1 MYRPAYLGSDSLY
14 VGFVNFSQ
22 SSNFVGV
29 LDNLCIWSRVLSDKE
44 ILGLSNQLL
53 DLHISNAI
61 TWLDVLGIG
70 LIFDGSGLDSLSRL
84 SEGERKAKA
93 G

>member
-1 MYRPAYLGSDSLY
+1 M
-14 VGFVNFSQ
+14 
-22 SSNFVGV
+22 
-29 LDNLCIWSRVLSDKE
+29 LSDKE

-61 TWLDVLGIG
+61 TWLDVLWNWVD
-70 LIFDGSGLDSLSRL
+70 FDGSGLDSLSRL

>member
-1 MYRPAYLGSDSLY
+1 M
-14 VGFVNFSQ
+14 
-22 SSNFVGV
+22 
-29 LDNLCIWSRVLSDKE
+29 DNLCIWSRVLSDKE

-70 LIFDGSGLDSLSRL
+70 LILMALVSIAYLAIGR
-84 SEGERKAKA
+84 
-93 G
+93 